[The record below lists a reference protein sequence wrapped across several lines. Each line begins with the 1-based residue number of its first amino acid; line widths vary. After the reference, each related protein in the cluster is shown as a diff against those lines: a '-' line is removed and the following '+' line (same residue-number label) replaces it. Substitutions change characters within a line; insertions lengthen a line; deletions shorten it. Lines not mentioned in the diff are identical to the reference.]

1 MILKRQGSEAGRIVP
16 MDSRLPACSF
26 HGTVL
31 KVAELSGL
39 RITEIS
45 YSPNLQIPHHSHENL
60 YIGVTLKG
68 YSNQRCESTIRTSKP
83 WTVIFHQAGE
93 AHSDHFG
100 NAGAREYNVELAASK
115 LALVTEYGPVPSC
128 LVDFSGGKGRWLAAR
143 LYSEFRGMDDC
154 SWLAIEGLTLELIAE
169 ILRSRLHPLRIMSPP
184 WLKRVTDVLHDRY
197 RDRISLGELADA
209 AGVHP
214 SHLAREFHRRNGCT
228 IGQKLRRL
236 RIEYACQLLSEGKQP
251 LADVALAVGFS
262 DQCQFAKTFKS
273 VVGISPGQYRRLK
286 FLR

>member
-1 MILKRQGSEAGRIVP
+1 

-26 HGTVL
+26 HGTLL
-31 KVAELSGL
+31 KIEELSGL

-45 YSPNLQIPHHSHENL
+45 YSPNLQTSRHSHENL
-60 YIGVTLKG
+60 YIGITLKG
-68 YSNQRCESTIRTSKP
+68 NSTQRCETTIRTSKP

-93 AHSDHFG
+93 AHSDQFG
-100 NAGAREYNVELAASK
+100 NTGAREFNIEMAASK
-115 LALVTEYGPVPSC
+115 LAFVREDSPLPNCS
-128 LVDFSGGKGRWLAAR
+128 VDFSGGKGKWLAAR
-143 LYSEFRGMDDC
+143 LYREFRGMDDC
-154 SWLAIEGLTLELIAE
+154 SGLAIEGLTLELLAE
-169 ILRSRLHPLRIMSPP
+169 ILRSRLHPLRIVSPP

-197 RDRISLGELADA
+197 KDHISLGELAEA

-228 IGQKLRRL
+228 IGQKLRHL
-236 RIEYACQLLSEGKQP
+236 RIEYACQLLADGKRP

-273 VVGISPGQYRRLK
+273 VVGVPPGQYRRLK
-286 FLR
+286 ISR